1 VDQKPKTLIVEH
13 PARPGYAL
21 LEHKPTEKTANG
33 YRFEVKLAGGA
44 TEKFPVTEERVYD
57 STFAVTDLT
66 PDVLAIYIQNKNLT
80 GAGRKQLA
88 EILDRKRQIAA
99 VDADKQRVTDQ
110 INAIVRDQDRIREN
124 INALNRVSGQQE
136 QVQKY
141 ARRLADQEVQLAS
154 LRDRQ
159 AELER
164 KHATLE
170 SELNSLVEKM
180 YF

>member
-21 LEHKPTEKTANG
+21 LEHKPTEKTANA

-110 INAIVRDQDRIREN
+110 INAIVRDQARIREN
-124 INALNRVSGQQE
+124 ISALNRVSGQQE

-164 KHATLE
+164 KHAMLE